1 MICSILLIVLTRIL
15 QGPITD
21 TTPLIINP
29 VIPGGDCLGCTVALG
44 TVTVEPSTVAQW
56 SKPISAIHEPVPIP
70 QNTEAMPTTQG
81 FPLDLEFSMGP
92 RTFDPSDPSGP
103 RTFDPS
109 DPSGLYSILPDSFFA
124 PGAVMRLDKSTAP
137 SLPSSSFATIVPPF
151 TDFSAAAQGFDPT
164 LPITGR
170 KRVVPSGPAQGP
182 SGKRRKLEAHV
193 VDPFMVP
200 MPGPSLEH
208 PRGMSPGA
216 FIGLMTAEVVEEHNM
231 STLHP

>member
-15 QGPITD
+15 QGPMTD

-29 VIPGGDCLGCTVALG
+29 VIPGGDCLGCTVAPG

-81 FPLDLEFSMGP
+81 FPLDLEFSL
-92 RTFDPSDPSGP
+92 GP

-124 PGAVMRLDKSTAP
+124 PGAVMRPDKSTVP
-137 SLPSSSFATIVPPF
+137 SLPSSSFATITPPF

-164 LPITGR
+164 LPMAGR

-200 MPGPSLEH
+200 MAGPSLEH

-216 FIGLMTAEVVEEHNM
+216 FIGLMTAEVVEEHDM